1 MTITIYLP
9 GDGTAVIRW
18 PAGLMPD
25 SETVKRVA
33 EILNNAA
40 RDSKPPA

>member
-18 PAGLMPD
+18 PAGLIPD

-33 EILNNAA
+33 EILNDAVQ
-40 RDSKPPA
+40 DSKSPA